1 MTHTRTSSC
10 DEHPK
15 ASGASRNNGTG
26 MTTPR
31 AAMMSGGATRAT
43 HGTTRRHVKPPE
55 RTVDQRLAAR
65 MHETETM
72 QKKMVRM
79 VTAEAVAVWLPLGS
93 AMSMD
98 HAKATEPYP
107 VLAKRFSLTRT
118 GIPTTAMHTTGATT
132 HTMGW
137 DTI

>member
-1 MTHTRTSSC
+1 
-10 DEHPK
+10 
-15 ASGASRNNGTG
+15 
-26 MTTPR
+26 
-31 AAMMSGGATRAT
+31 MMSGGATRAT

-65 MHETETM
+65 MHETVTM

-107 VLAKRFSLTRT
+107 VLAKRFALTRT
-118 GIPTTAMHTTGATT
+118 GIPTTAMHTTGATARDDHARKT
-132 HTMGW
+132 TSSAVKTPH
-137 DTI
+137 

>member
-1 MTHTRTSSC
+1 M
-10 DEHPK
+10 
-15 ASGASRNNGTG
+15 
-26 MTTPR
+26 
-31 AAMMSGGATRAT
+31 
-43 HGTTRRHVKPPE
+43 
-55 RTVDQRLAAR
+55 DQRLAAR

-93 AMSMD
+93 AMSID
-98 HAKATEPYP
+98 HAKTTEPYP

-132 HTMGW
+132 HTMGG
-137 DTI
+137 TPSRLPGEQRPPEPGRTAERR